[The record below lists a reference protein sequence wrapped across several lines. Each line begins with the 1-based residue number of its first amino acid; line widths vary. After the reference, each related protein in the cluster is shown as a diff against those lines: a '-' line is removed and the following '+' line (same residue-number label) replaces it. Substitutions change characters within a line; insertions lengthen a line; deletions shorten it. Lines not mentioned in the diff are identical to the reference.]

1 MVSKKEMNQF
11 WKRQVK
17 PRFTEKCLN
26 FKVTLLNGKK
36 IRYINLDN
44 AATTSPF
51 KRVKQNIDQ
60 FLDAYGSVH
69 RGAGQK
75 SEIATK
81 AYDKA
86 REDVSRSV
94 GASKDYYVI
103 LTKNTTEAI
112 NHAAELM
119 HFIPGRVLVSDIEHS
134 SNLLPWLKYNK
145 SIVYRTTKDNKIDY
159 GRIVE
164 IFEKF
169 KKAKGDKRIK
179 LLAVVGASNVTGY
192 KPDVHRLAKI
202 AHKYGAYVLVDS
214 CQLLQHEKIKIMGKD
229 DPRHL
234 DFIAFSG
241 HKMYAPYGG
250 GCLVGLKKFFDEV
263 IPYQI
268 GGGNLAYITQDFKI
282 KKFETVQT
290 HDPGTPNAVGIISMA
305 EAFKELEDIGM
316 DKISKYEHELIRY
329 AFSRLGEINGLKIYS
344 DPNNNPSMILFDI
357 EGFDYRL
364 TSEILAKEFGI
375 GTRAGS
381 FCVYQL
387 IRKLKAISEKDDKRI
402 AAEVGK
408 GVTLNMPGV
417 IRASFAL
424 YNNVEDV
431 DRLANAIKTIIK
443 KGPEHYSRRYIR
455 NGTNGHYT
463 PKSMP
468 KAMVTELED
477 YSS

>member
-1 MVSKKEMNQF
+1 MVNTKELIHF
-11 WKRQVK
+11 WKKDVK
-17 PRFTEKCLN
+17 PRFTSNCLN

-36 IRYINLDN
+36 ERYVNLDN

-51 KRVKQNIDQ
+51 KIVKERIDR

-81 AYDKA
+81 AYEEA
-86 REDVSRSV
+86 REIISKFV
-94 GASKDYYVI
+94 GADKDYYVI

-145 SIVYRTTKDNKIDY
+145 TIVYKTTEDNKIDY
-159 GRIVE
+159 GKVE
-164 IFEKF
+164 KIFEEF
-169 KKAKGDKRIK
+169 KNKSESERIK
-179 LLAVVGASNVTGY
+179 ILTVVGASNVTGY

-202 AHKYGAYVLVDS
+202 AHKYSAYILVDA
-214 CQLLQHEKIKIMGKD
+214 CQLLQHEKIKMLPIKN
-229 DPRHL
+229 PAHI

-250 GCLVGLKKFFDEV
+250 GCLVGPKKFFDNV
-263 IPYQI
+263 APYQI
-268 GGGNLAYITQDFKI
+268 GGGNLAYITKDYKI
-282 KKFETVQT
+282 KKFKTVQT

-305 EAFKELEDIGM
+305 EATKELGKVGM
-316 DKISKYEHELIRY
+316 DKIASYEHNLIRY
-329 AFSRLGEINGLKIYS
+329 AFSELENIDGLKIYS

-357 EGFDYRL
+357 DGFDYRL
-364 TSEILAKEFGI
+364 TAEILSKEFGI

-387 IRKLKAISEKDDKRI
+387 IRKLKNISEKDDKRI
-402 AAEVGK
+402 AEEVGK
-408 GVTLNMPGV
+408 GKTIVMPGV
-417 IRASFAL
+417 VRASFAM

-431 DRLANAIKTIIK
+431 DRLVDAVKTIIK
-443 KGPEHYSRRYIR
+443 NGLKHYLKKYKIDKI
-455 NGTNGHYT
+455 NGNWMLKSK
-463 PKSMP
+463 PKEMA
-468 KAMVTELED
+468 KELED